1 MLATSMPSIAV
12 TSNIFVVESQ
22 HQSRNLDTQSGLPVV
37 GKTYQLVVL
46 IENVLSKQD
55 LCNIP

>member
-22 HQSRNLDTQSGLPVV
+22 QQSRNLDSQSGLPVV
-37 GKTYQLVVL
+37 GKMYQLVVL